1 MHVYSY
7 RVAEPKSK
15 LTIGYERTLHV
26 KVGYS
31 GLVYIDRNTRTVARI
46 TQEGEGIPASFPVQ
60 QVSRILDYDM
70 IPIGDVQFM
79 LPLKFTTRM
88 RQAKLLVKNDVEF
101 RMYRKFGAE
110 AVIKFDETPEPLP
123 EEKTKEQPPQ

>member
-1 MHVYSY
+1 VPL
-7 RVAEPKSK
+7 AKSK
-15 LTIGYERTLHV
+15 LTIGYERTHHTT
-26 KVGYS
+26 VGYR
-31 GLVYIDRNTRTVARI
+31 GLVYIDRDTRTVARI

-60 QVSRILDYDM
+60 QVSRVLDYDL
-70 IPIGDVQFM
+70 IAIGESQYM

-88 RQAKLLVKNDVEF
+88 RHAKLLVKNDVEF